1 VRYFY
6 FNNLV
11 PGATPGGTFTV
22 EVAYLQNDGQT
33 YSPYGPVCNVTLN
46 APLNAPII
54 ENNDIFVDNKTMR
67 VVEFGANASHNPFTT
82 DFGIQVLNANDVET
96 INVSIYDMS
105 GKLIERNAVHPMDIE
120 NARFGAKLA
129 SGMYMIEVRQ
139 GANRAVIRQ
148 VKN

>member
-1 VRYFY
+1 
-6 FNNLV
+6 
-11 PGATPGGTFTV
+11 
-22 EVAYLQNDGQT
+22 
-33 YSPYGPVCNVTLN
+33 VTLN
-46 APLNAPII
+46 VPLNAPII
-54 ENNDIFVDNKTMR
+54 ENNDIFVDNKAMS

-139 GANRAVIRQ
+139 GANQAVIRQ